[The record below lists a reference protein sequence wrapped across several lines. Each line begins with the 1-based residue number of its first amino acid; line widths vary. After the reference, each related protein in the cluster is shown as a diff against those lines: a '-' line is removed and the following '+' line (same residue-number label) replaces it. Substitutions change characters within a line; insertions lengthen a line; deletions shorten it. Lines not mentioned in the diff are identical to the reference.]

1 MFYSPKNVTV
11 PLFLNYLNLCEFFRF
26 AAVAGAAKMGRP
38 GAGAAK
44 MGRPGAE
51 AAKKGG
57 GSATLASVNLIY
69 RISTLLQIQT

>member
-1 MFYSPKNVTV
+1 
-11 PLFLNYLNLCEFFRF
+11 
-26 AAVAGAAKMGRP
+26 MGRP